1 MLEVAKKLYSPDFF
15 LRLNNIPNNKNA
27 TANDTRYHLKCW
39 VKIQRKVQELDD
51 LSTVLADIEIVNVID
66 ELLIIGNVLDITV
79 SIPRRITY

>member
-15 LRLNNIPNNKNA
+15 LHLNNIPNNENA